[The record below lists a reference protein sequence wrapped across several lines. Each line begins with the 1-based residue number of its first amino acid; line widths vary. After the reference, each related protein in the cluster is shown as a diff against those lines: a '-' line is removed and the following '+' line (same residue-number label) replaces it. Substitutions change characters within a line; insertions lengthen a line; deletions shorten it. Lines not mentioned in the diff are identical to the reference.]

1 MDFCTLVHL
10 STSFHPRMDG
20 LVERTIQTLEDM
32 LISYVIDFK
41 GSWDD
46 HLLQKV
52 FAYNNSY
59 HLSIQMDPSEILYG

>member
-1 MDFCTLVHL
+1 MKVILERSWYPLISQHNISSLDFVQA
-10 STSFHPRMDG
+10 
-20 LVERTIQTLEDM
+20 ERTIHTLEDM

-59 HLSIQMDPSEILYG
+59 H